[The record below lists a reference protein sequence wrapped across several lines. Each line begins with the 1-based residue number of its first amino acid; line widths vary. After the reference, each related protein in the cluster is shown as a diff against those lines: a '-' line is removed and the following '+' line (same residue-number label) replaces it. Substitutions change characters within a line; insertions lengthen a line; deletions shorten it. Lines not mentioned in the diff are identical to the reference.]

1 MKTYTWNEAIEYC
14 KNLRLAGYDDWRL
27 PTVKELLT
35 LVDYDRFNP
44 AINPMFGGVA
54 SYYWSSTT
62 NVDDTSGA
70 WYVDFSYG
78 YVDGYGKPV
87 SSYVRAVRTCGPCKS
102 LESLFVD
109 NGDGTITDTGTGL
122 MWEKG

>member
-62 NVDDTSGA
+62 DVGDTSSA
-70 WYVDFSYG
+70 WYVGFNNG
-78 YVDGYGKPV
+78 YV
-87 SSYVRAVRTCGPCKS
+87 SSLTKTSYYYVRAVRSTKTRGGQC
-102 LESLFVD
+102 FFD
-109 NGDGTITDTGTGL
+109 NEDGTIQDNNTGL
-122 MWEKG
+122 MWEK

>member
-62 NVDDTSGA
+62 YVNYTGDAWHVSFFTGGVSGH
-70 WYVDFSYG
+70 
-78 YVDGYGKPV
+78 GKANHH
-87 SSYVRAVRTCGPCKS
+87 YVRAVRSTKTRGGQC
-102 LESLFVD
+102 FFD
-109 NGDGTITDTGTGL
+109 NEDGTIQDNNTGL
-122 MWEKG
+122 MWEK